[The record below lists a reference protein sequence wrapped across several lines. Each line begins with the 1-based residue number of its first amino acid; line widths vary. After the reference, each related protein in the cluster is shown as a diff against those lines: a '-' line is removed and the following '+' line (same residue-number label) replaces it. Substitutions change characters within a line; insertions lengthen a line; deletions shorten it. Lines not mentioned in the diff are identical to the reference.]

1 MEEVKPQSGR
11 SVNGQRQETLKI
23 AGNVTK
29 VTGVTYFFM
38 ASVRFAGEGVKGI
51 HSRPDGK

>member
-11 SVNGQRQETLKI
+11 SVNGHGQETLKI

-29 VTGVTYFFM
+29 VTGVTYFCM
-38 ASVRFAGEGVKGI
+38 ASVRFAGEDVKGT
-51 HSRPDGK
+51 HSRHDGK